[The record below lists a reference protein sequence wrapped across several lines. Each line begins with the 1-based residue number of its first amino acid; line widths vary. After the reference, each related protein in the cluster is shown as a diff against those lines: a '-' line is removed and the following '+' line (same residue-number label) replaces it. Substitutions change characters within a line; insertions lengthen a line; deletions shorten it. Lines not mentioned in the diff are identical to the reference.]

1 MRRRMFLALGSIASI
16 LLLSSIIS
24 MVEYIRMN
32 SFVSEKI
39 ARNINCLNQSQRLA
53 DMASEFNLEML
64 SVVMSN
70 DLSKRGKFSPGSFKL
85 QCDTLRH
92 SMTSPKASSAT
103 DKVMV
108 SFEDFMTASLKLE
121 EVFLSDSVSAE
132 TWFFEEL
139 QPKYVQLRREINS
152 LNTVIHDELL
162 ADSEGFDQSFYR
174 GIMPGMVAVGAGLLL
189 VFLLMYFI
197 NVLYVRPLYKISEGI
212 DNYRSSGKNFS
223 YDFEGDDQIANINTG
238 VTELTEENAELKRR
252 ISILRHNNLQSRNS
266 GNNEGDSE
274 Q

>member
-1 MRRRMFLALGSIASI
+1 MRRRMFLALGSIAAL

-24 MVEYIRMN
+24 LVEYIRMN
-32 SFVSEKI
+32 SYVSEKI
-39 ARNINCLNQSQRLA
+39 AKNINCLNQSQKLA

-64 SVVMSN
+64 SVVMSQ
-70 DLSKRGKFSPGSFKL
+70 DLTKMGKFSPEGFTL

-92 SMTSPKASSAT
+92 SLASPKAAPAT

-108 SFEDFMTASLKLE
+108 SFESFLRASLKLE
-121 EVFLSDSVSAE
+121 EVFQSDSVSTE

-139 QPKYVQLRREINS
+139 QPKYVQLRKDINS

-162 ADSEGFDQSFYR
+162 ANSEGFDQSFYR

-197 NVLYVRPLYKISEGI
+197 NVLYINPLYKISDGI

-252 ISILRHNNLQSRNS
+252 ISVLRHNSLQSRNS
-266 GNNEGDSE
+266 LHKDEVSE
-274 Q
+274 